1 VPSKS
6 SRIRVLVV
14 DDSAFARKVL
24 RQALEVQP
32 NIEVV
37 GIAADGLEALEK
49 IGVLAPDVI
58 TLDLVMPHLDGIGVL
73 RELAKVAA
81 APRVVVVSFSAE
93 ESELV
98 VEALQSGAIDFLKKP
113 TALAT
118 DRLYELSE
126 ELVAKVVAAAGA
138 RAPSVPPAA
147 SAAAPAASPVRLPTQ
162 RKLLVIGTSTGG
174 PQALTR
180 LLGML
185 PQSFPIPVAIALHIP
200 EEYTGSLAKRLD
212 GACSLHVVEASEGLE
227 LKPGLVVLAKGG
239 LNLELERQGQR
250 TLARLTPQRGSS
262 LYVPSVNLLFES
274 AARAWGAGAMGAV
287 LTGMGDD
294 GLEGS
299 RALVAAGGQVLTES
313 ESTSVIYG
321 MPRCVREAG
330 LAVEEAPLE
339 ELAAAIVRRLV

>member
-1 VPSKS
+1 VSKS

-32 NIEVV
+32 GIEVV

-49 IGVLAPDVI
+49 ISTLEPDVV

-73 RELAKVAA
+73 RELSKSAV

-98 VEALQSGAIDFLKKP
+98 VEALQQGAIDFLKKP

-126 ELVAKVVAAAGA
+126 ELVSKVVAAAGA
-138 RAPSVPPAA
+138 RARSLRPISAGITA
-147 SAAAPAASPVRLPTQ
+147 AAAPERAPTR
-162 RKLLVIGTSTGG
+162 RKLLVVGTSTGG

-185 PQSFPIPVAIALHIP
+185 PESFPIPIAIALHIP
-200 EEYTGSLAKRLD
+200 AEYTGSLAKRLD
-212 GACSLHVVEASEGLE
+212 GASALHVVEASEGLE
-227 LKPGLVVLAKGG
+227 LQPGLVVLARGG
-239 LNLELERQGQR
+239 LNLELERSGLR
-250 TLARLTPQRGSS
+250 TLVHLSPQQGSA

-274 AARAWGAGAMGAV
+274 AARAWGAAVLGVV

-294 GLEGS
+294 GLLGS
-299 RALVAAGGQVLTES
+299 RALVAAGGEVLTEA

-330 LAVEEAPLE
+330 LAVQEAPLD
-339 ELAAAIVRRLV
+339 ELAAAIVRRLA

>member
-1 VPSKS
+1 MSKPN
-6 SRIRVLVV
+6 RIRVLVV

-24 RQALEVQP
+24 RQALEAQP
-32 NIEVV
+32 EIDVV

-49 IGVLAPDVI
+49 ISALEPDVI

-73 RELAKVAA
+73 RELGKVAT
-81 APRVVVVSFSAE
+81 APRVVVVSFSGE

-98 VEALQSGAIDFLKKP
+98 VQALQGGAVDFLKKP

-126 ELVAKVVAAAGA
+126 ELVGKVKAAARA
-138 RAPSVPPAA
+138 RSPSQAPPRMP
-147 SAAAPAASPVRLPTQ
+147 APAVPRVATQ
-162 RKLLVIGTSTGG
+162 CQLVVLGTSTGG

-180 LLGML
+180 LLAML
-185 PQSFPIPVAIALHIP
+185 PANFPVPIAIALHIP
-200 EEYTGSLAKRLD
+200 EEYTASLAKRLD
-212 GACSLHVVEASEGLE
+212 AACPLHVVEASEGLE
-227 LKPGLVVLAKGG
+227 LQPGLVALARGG
-239 LNLELERQGQR
+239 INLEIERRGTR
-250 TLARLTPQRGSS
+250 TLARLTPPSVAT

-274 AARAWGAGAMGAV
+274 AARAWGAAVVGAV

-294 GLEGS
+294 GLLGS
-299 RALVAAGGQVLTES
+299 RALVAAGAQVLTEA

-330 LAVEEAPLE
+330 LSVEEAPLDD
-339 ELAAAIVRRLV
+339 LAAAIVRRLA